1 MMLEARELSKSFRH
15 SRRRETPVA
24 GVSFTLGDG
33 EIVGLTGKSGAG
45 KSTIARLLCG
55 TLSADS
61 GSVRFDGEV
70 LIEPGRRYH
79 HGIGRRIQLI
89 PQQPFAALDPR
100 QRLGDALTEP
110 LLCHKL
116 AKNRRAAEER
126 VRELLKQVWLEE
138 DILMRLP
145 SQVSGGQAQ
154 RIVIARALAV
164 QPRLL
169 IADEATSM
177 LDVSAQAQIIGI
189 FRRLAAEQ
197 GISLLLISHD
207 PALMGAAAGRRYH
220 LAEGRLEEINMAHHE
235 N

>member
-1 MMLEARELSKSFRH
+1 MLEVRELSKSFRH
-15 SRRRETPVA
+15 NHKNRRETPVA
-24 GVSFTLGDG
+24 GVSFTVGDG

-55 TLSADS
+55 TLTADS
-61 GSVRFDGEV
+61 GAAHFDGEI
-70 LIEPGRRYH
+70 LIGAGQRYH
-79 HGIGRRIQLI
+79 RGIGRRIQLI

-100 QRLGDALTEP
+100 QRLEDALTEP
-110 LLCHKL
+110 LLCHRFV
-116 AKNRRAAEER
+116 KNRRAAEER
-126 VRELLKQVWLEE
+126 VREILKQVWLEE
-138 DILMRLP
+138 DILRRLP

-154 RIVIARALAV
+154 RIVIARTLAV

-207 PALMGAAAGRRYH
+207 PALMEAAAKRRYH
-220 LAEGRLEEINMAHHE
+220 LAEGKLLEISGA
-235 N
+235 

>member
-1 MMLEARELSKSFRH
+1 
-15 SRRRETPVA
+15 VA
-24 GVSFTLGDG
+24 GLSFSIGDG

-55 TLSADS
+55 TLTADS
-61 GSVRFDGEV
+61 GAVRFDGEV
-70 LIEPGRRYH
+70 LIGPGQRYCH
-79 HGIGRRIQLI
+79 RIGRRIQLI

-110 LLCHKL
+110 ILCHKL
-116 AKNRRAAEER
+116 AKNRREAEER
-126 VRELLKQVWLEE
+126 AGELLKQVWLDQ
-138 DILMRLP
+138 DILGRLP

-154 RIVIARALAV
+154 RIVIARTLAV

-177 LDVSAQAQIIGI
+177 LDVSAQAQIFGI
-189 FRRLAAEQ
+189 FRRLAEQ

-207 PALMGAAAGRRYH
+207 PALMWAAAKRRYH
-220 LAEGRLEEINMAHHE
+220 LAEGRLEEITGETRKPLPDAGAYQA
-235 N
+235 

>member
-1 MMLEARELSKSFRH
+1 MMLEVRELYKSFKHNQKHRG
-15 SRRRETPVA
+15 ETPVA
-24 GVSFTLGDG
+24 GVSFSVGDG

-55 TLSADS
+55 TLTAD
-61 GSVRFDGEV
+61 GGAVRFDGEV
-70 LIEPGRRYH
+70 LLGPGQRYC

-110 LLCHKL
+110 ILCHKL
-116 AKNRRAAEER
+116 VENRREAEER
-126 VRELLKQVWLEE
+126 AGELLKQVWLDG
-138 DILMRLP
+138 DILGRLP

-154 RIVIARALAV
+154 RIVIARTLAV

-177 LDVSAQAQIIGI
+177 LDVSAQAQIFGI

-197 GISLLLISHD
+197 GISLLIISHD
-207 PALMGAAAGRRYH
+207 PALMRAAAKRRYH
-220 LAEGRLEEINMAHHE
+220 LAEGRLEEISR
-235 N
+235 

>member
-1 MMLEARELSKSFRH
+1 MLEVKELYKSFNHNRK
-15 SRRRETPVA
+15 RRGETPVA
-24 GVSFTLGDG
+24 GVSFSVGDG

-55 TLSADS
+55 TLTADS
-61 GSVRFDGEV
+61 GDVRFEGEV
-70 LIEPGRRYH
+70 LIGAGKRYH
-79 HGIGRRIQLI
+79 HGLGRRIQLI

-110 LLCHKL
+110 LLCHNL
-116 AKNRRAAEER
+116 VKNRRDAEER
-126 VRELLKQVWLEE
+126 VRELLKQVWLDE
-138 DILMRLP
+138 DILGRLP

-164 QPRLL
+164 EPRLL

-177 LDVSAQAQIIGI
+177 LDVSAQAQIFGI
-189 FRRLAAEQ
+189 FRRLAGEQ

-207 PALMGAAAGRRYH
+207 PALMRAAAKRRYH
-220 LAEGRLEEINMAHHE
+220 LAEGRLAEITGE
-235 N
+235 T

>member
-1 MMLEARELSKSFRH
+1 MLEVRELSKSFRH
-15 SRRRETPVA
+15 NHRNRRETPVA
-24 GVSFTLGDG
+24 GVSFTVGDG

-55 TLSADS
+55 TLTADS
-61 GSVRFDGEV
+61 GAAQFDGEI
-70 LIEPGRRYH
+70 LIGAGQGYH

-110 LLCHKL
+110 LLCHRL
-116 AKNRRAAEER
+116 VKNRRRAEER

-138 DILMRLP
+138 DILRRLP

-154 RIVIARALAV
+154 RIVIARTLAV

-189 FRRLAAEQ
+189 FRHLAAEQ

-207 PALMGAAAGRRYH
+207 PALMGAAAKRRYH
-220 LAEGRLEEINMAHHE
+220 LAEGKLREISGA
-235 N
+235 